1 MSRFEAAV
9 AAARATGDYD
19 ILISE
24 LPYARLLGMRAR
36 GSEGRVRLRLPFEPM
51 LLGNQKVQALHGGV
65 VGACL
70 ESVALLELIHQRGM
84 PLPKTIDFT
93 VDYLRLGAAEELYA
107 EAEVQRL
114 GRRIANVRMR
124 AFQASQKEAVALAR
138 GNFLIGE
145 DVDPAPP
152 A

>member
-1 MSRFEAAV
+1 MSRFEAAF

-19 ILISE
+19 LLLTE
-24 LPYARLLGMRAR
+24 LPYARFLGMRAALV
-36 GSEGRVRLRLPFEPM
+36 GDCVCLRLPFET
-51 LLGNQKVQALHGGV
+51 LLVGNIKMSALHGGV

-70 ESVALLELIHQRGM
+70 ESVAVLQLLHQNGL

-93 VDYLRLGAAEELYA
+93 VDYLRLARGEELRA

-124 AFQASQKEAVALAR
+124 AYQQNESEPVALAR
-138 GNFLIGE
+138 GNFLLE
-145 DVDPAPP
+145 
-152 A
+152 

>member
-19 ILISE
+19 ILLSE
-24 LPYARLLGMRAR
+24 LPYARLLGMRAHL
-36 GSEGRVRLRLPFEPM
+36 SEGRVRLRLPFEPM

-93 VDYLRLGAAEELYA
+93 VDYLRLGGAEELFA

-124 AFQASQKEAVALAR
+124 AFQKSQKEAVALAR
-138 GNFLIGE
+138 CNFLIGE
-145 DVDPAPP
+145 DIEPAPLG
-152 A
+152 